1 MRLARRR
8 LDAPIA
14 LFLALLLAV
23 LLLLTTGGKVLL
35 GLGLRI
41 LVFAELLVQQ
51 VHGIVVDAG
60 VQAAL
65 DFDVVL
71 LEEIKSRAYRYVQ
84 VFCYFTYFRAHSAV
98 FDST

>member
-1 MRLARRR
+1 M
-8 LDAPIA
+8 
-14 LFLALLLAV
+14 
-23 LLLLTTGGKVLL
+23 L

-51 VHGIVVDAG
+51 AYGIVVDTG
-60 VQAAL
+60 VQAPFH
-65 DFDVVL
+65 FDVVL
-71 LEEIKSRAYRYVQ
+71 LEIIKSRAYRYVQ